1 MIHMLVE
8 AQPCPPY
15 ALVDDDRRVTPL
27 EIDTLTAIVISAWQ
41 HSNGRR
47 GARLNAFVDGLGH
60 RMVHVDLTPE
70 DYERA
75 VATLQCPGTLVRGT
89 GVLVDEGPHQRL
101 HISQELQFFAPAPGE
116 FP

>member
-15 ALVDDDRRVTPL
+15 AIVDDDRRTTTL
-27 EIDTLTAIVISAWQ
+27 ENNTLTAIVISAWQ

-75 VATLQCPGTLVRGT
+75 VSTLQCPGTLVRGT
-89 GVLVDEGPHQRL
+89 GVLVDEGAHQRL
-101 HISQELQFFAPAPGE
+101 HPSESLQFLAPAPGHV
-116 FP
+116 P